1 MEGEISTKK
10 FKRNREGSSKIEA
23 LSNAQ
28 KIAFAPFTF
37 QATATMLDLGILEF
51 ISKTPATI
59 AKIAEKLDL
68 SGYTVG
74 TLFDVA
80 LCVGLVKKDGETFA
94 ATELAEAFLYD
105 DMTIANFNFMKDVCY
120 LGASELRESFTGAK
134 PAGLHKFFSNSPTI
148 YPVVPHLPQKTKQ
161 SWYEFD
167 HFYSNDC
174 FGEILKII
182 FKDNPEHVFDIGGNT
197 GNFAR
202 ACLEFDKSCTVTM
215 LDLPVNIE
223 IARRNINSERCR
235 FHGLDVLEGN
245 YPKMSGAVL
254 MSQFLDCFSAE
265 QIVKILNEVALAAD
279 NSAKIYILEPFFD
292 NQQYDGA
299 AYALTHISLY
309 FTAMANGVSKM
320 YSEAEMLECIEK
332 SGLRLIKTH
341 YCIGKHD
348 YTLLECEKK

>member
-10 FKRNREGSSKIEA
+10 FKRSREGSSKIEA

-37 QATATMLDLGILEF
+37 QTTVAMLDLGILEF
-51 ISKTPATI
+51 ISKAPATI
-59 AKIAEKLDL
+59 AEITKKLSL
-68 SGYTVG
+68 SNYTVR

-80 LCVGLVKKDGETFA
+80 LCVGLVKKDREIYC

-120 LGASELRESFTGAK
+120 LGASELTKSFTDAK

-148 YPVVPHLPQKTKQ
+148 YPVVPCLPQKVKQ

-174 FGEILKII
+174 FDEILKII
-182 FKDNPEHVFDIGGNT
+182 FKDNPERVFDIGGNT

-202 ACLEFDKSCTVTM
+202 ACLEFDKNCTVTM

-223 IARRNINSERCR
+223 IAKRNISSERCR
-235 FHGLDVLEGN
+235 FHGFDVLRGG
-245 YPKMSGAVL
+245 YPKISDAVL
-254 MSQFLDCFSAE
+254 MSQFLDCFSVE

-279 NSAKIYILEPFFD
+279 NSTKIYILEPFFD
-292 NQQYDGA
+292 NQQYEGA

-332 SGLRLIKTH
+332 SALKLVKAH
-341 YCIGKHD
+341 YGIGKHD